1 MSEILRTKYVT
12 KRFGVE
18 LGERYRRF
26 LTSKEW
32 QTLDGRYALVPT
44 YASALRVGFQ
54 GKQLE
59 SFFRDEPGD
68 EMHPAATE
76 ADLGGE
82 GGWIPLATLGDEEPT
97 FLAVRAN
104 EHACPVGMWEP
115 ETKTWKPCADSLDG
129 FLAALGR
136 TAKAAKAPEPTHR
149 TGADLAGLREAV
161 KRVESSLE
169 GRRTKAQLAKIE
181 AALVQLEPFMTPD
194 NIASEKTLRGGDHQ
208 GLPSRALLYKAKA
221 LEALGRF
228 EEACAV
234 LDHSIMD
241 GQKANVAPEMSC
253 RLLLHELDRPQRV
266 IELCQPDEESM
277 KPLRRELFALALFR
291 VGDLERAVKQLE
303 AVVERQVE
311 ATLALSPRKDRV
323 DETKKRLA
331 TVRENIEAYS
341 ARHGLARAAKDLLAM
356 LDRSAP

>member
-1 MSEILRTKYVT
+1 MSEVLRSKYVT

-26 LTSKEW
+26 LTSNEW

-44 YASALRVGFQ
+44 YASALRVRFLGI
-54 GKQLE
+54 QLE

-76 ADLGGE
+76 AELGGE
-82 GGWIPLATLGDEEPT
+82 GGWIPLATLGDEEST

-115 ETKTWKPCADSLDG
+115 ETKTWRPCADSLDA

-136 TAKAAKAPEPTHR
+136 TAKAAKAPAPTHR
-149 TGADLAGLREAV
+149 PGADLPGLRDAV
-161 KRVESSLE
+161 KRVESSMA

-181 AALVQLEPFMTPD
+181 AALAQLEPLMTPD
-194 NIASEKTLRGGDHQ
+194 NVASEETLRGSDHQ

-234 LDHSIMD
+234 LDHSIID

-253 RLLLHELDRPQRV
+253 RLQLHELDRPQRV
-266 IELCQPDEESM
+266 IELCQPDEDM

-291 VGDLERAVKQLE
+291 VGELERAVKQLE
-303 AVVERQVE
+303 LVVERQVE
-311 ATLALSPRKDRV
+311 ATLALSPKKDRA

-331 TVRENIEAYS
+331 TVRANVEAYA
-341 ARHGLARAAKDLLAM
+341 ARHGLAHAAKDLLAM
-356 LDRSAP
+356 LDRSAA